1 MRQERL
7 SAVEKTLSVLKE
19 VLTPF
24 VTGLQ
29 ESEDTKLHSL
39 LTNALNQ
46 CLIEYALKTK
56 GTQIAAAEFLGISR
70 NTLRKK
76 ICKYNITSATALR

>member
-7 SAVEKTLSVLKE
+7 SAAERTLSVLKE

-24 VTGLQ
+24 VTRLQ
-29 ESEDTKLHSL
+29 ESEDTKLYSL
-39 LTNALNQ
+39 LMDTLDQ
-46 CLIEYALKTK
+46 CLIEYALQTK
-56 GTQIAAAEFLGISR
+56 GTQIAAAEFLGINR

-76 ICKYNITSATALR
+76 ICKYDITSTTALR